1 MMDFENEKN
10 ITIFTHPLI
19 QHKISILRDKKTG
32 TNEFR
37 KLVEEIAMLEGFEAL
52 SDLPTE
58 DVEIETPIETC
69 MTPMISVWLA
79 ICSYF
84 SGRSPEWFL
93 VYFHLYQLLKAVTLI
108 R

>member
-37 KLVEEIAMLEGFEAL
+37 KLVEDYQIFQQKMLRL
-52 SDLPTE
+52 RHL
-58 DVEIETPIETC
+58 
-69 MTPMISVWLA
+69 L
-79 ICSYF
+79 
-84 SGRSPEWFL
+84 RL
-93 VYFHLYQLLKAVTLI
+93 V
-108 R
+108 

>member
-37 KLVEEIAMLEGFEAL
+37 KLVEEIAMLEGL
-52 SDLPTE
+52 
-58 DVEIETPIETC
+58 
-69 MTPMISVWLA
+69 
-79 ICSYF
+79 
-84 SGRSPEWFL
+84 R
-93 VYFHLYQLLKAVTLI
+93 LYQTFQQKMLRLRHLLKLV
-108 R
+108 